1 MKFEVEMR
9 RELIEM
15 AVVEIEAEDEADA
28 ARKVQTMRE
37 SLDWSTTDSNY
48 DVVYVHDLPF

>member
-1 MKFEVEMR
+1 MKFEVEIR

-15 AVVEIEAEDEADA
+15 AIVEIEAEDEADA

-48 DVVYVHDLPF
+48 EVVYVRKVD

>member
-1 MKFEVEMR
+1 MKVEVEMR

-15 AVVEIEAEDEADA
+15 VVVEIEAEDEADA
-28 ARKVQTMRE
+28 VRKIQTRRE

-48 DVVYVHDLPF
+48 EVVYVRKVD

>member
-15 AVVEIEAEDEADA
+15 AIVEIEAEDEADA

-48 DVVYVHDLPF
+48 DVVCAREVA